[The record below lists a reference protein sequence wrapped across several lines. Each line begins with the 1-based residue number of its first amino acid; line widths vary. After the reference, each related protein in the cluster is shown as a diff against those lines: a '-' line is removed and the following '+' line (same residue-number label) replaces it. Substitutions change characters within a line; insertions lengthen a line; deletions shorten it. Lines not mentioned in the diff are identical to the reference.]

1 MKKSLLLF
9 SVLFLLF
16 NSVLKGQNNAPPL
29 PQRTVSLSKEIDL
42 NFGDFIIIDNGL
54 SGYVTIQSDGMQ
66 SPTNNVW
73 ILNSY
78 ESPQAARLSFHLCPG
93 RSLTPVWPSSFTLTS
108 TQGNP
113 ITVNLNIVRIGTTSL
128 TSGVP
133 FFSNKGCSD
142 THYIY
147 IGGTLQLLA
156 TLNYQGTYTGSFNFT
171 INNE

>member
-1 MKKSLLLF
+1 MKKRLLLF
-9 SVLFLLF
+9 SVLFLLL
-16 NSVLKGQNNAPPL
+16 NSIIKGQNNAPPL
-29 PQRTVSLSKEIDL
+29 PQRTVSLSKDLDL
-42 NFGDFIIIDNGL
+42 NFGDFIIIENSL

-66 SPTNNVW
+66 SPTNNVL

-78 ESPQAARLSFHLCPG
+78 ESPQAARLSFRLCPG

-108 TQGNP
+108 PYGNP

-142 THYIY
+142 THFIF

-156 TLNYQGTYTGSFNFT
+156 NYTYQGTYSGSFNFT